1 MPGPSQPGQMRL
13 RAVAG
18 LCLSLKPGG
27 AGRVPH
33 TGRGCP
39 RWRRPRTGLSRGAD
53 RRRRLPGPR
62 DHSVSWQFPPSA
74 LRGFGAI
81 GPFQWMRH
89 RRSRAGFINR
99 EKFEENFRG
108 GPGAPR
114 PPAEEGQ
121 VPPDAEDADWNRQ
134 RPAAS
139 GTRPPQGGGKHPPGP
154 WGGNGRE
161 VDAERPPP
169 GIPIFRSTANAERAA
184 RSAKRRAAGL
194 PAGGPIA
201 ADGRP
206 GKGSL
211 PRMISNSHLRPTP
224 ARFPAGPAGG
234 GYSPGPAGRRAPG
247 WAREDSP
254 R

>member
-18 LCLSLKPGG
+18 LCLNLKPGG

-74 LRGFGAI
+74 LRGFEAI

-121 VPPDAEDADWNRQ
+121 VPPAAEDADWNRQ

-139 GTRPPQGGGKHPPGP
+139 GTRPPQGGANTPLAHGTETAGRWTQSAHLPVSRYFVQQPTRREPPGP
-154 WGGNGRE
+154 QSGAPQ
-161 VDAERPPP
+161 VFPPAV
-169 GIPIFRSTANAERAA
+169 R
-184 RSAKRRAAGL
+184 
-194 PAGGPIA
+194 
-201 ADGRP
+201 
-206 GKGSL
+206 
-211 PRMISNSHLRPTP
+211 
-224 ARFPAGPAGG
+224 
-234 GYSPGPAGRRAPG
+234 
-247 WAREDSP
+247 SP
-254 R
+254 RTAAQGKEASRA